1 MKMDEIGRHGSRSYR
16 AGRQARF
23 RDGGG
28 RHNRADVASAPITKS
43 QYPAGMPEA
52 IEVRRATTRDVP
64 AIRALVDQYA
74 GRVLLEKETV
84 TLYED
89 VQEFWVAVDGDQ
101 ILGCGSLHILWQ
113 DLGEIRTVA
122 VDLSQKRRGIGGL
135 IVQHLI
141 QHGREIGIDRIFV
154 LTFETTFFGRHGFR
168 EIEGTPV
175 TPEVYEEMRRSY
187 DRGIAEFLDLEYV
200 KPNTFGNAR
209 MLLDL

>member
-1 MKMDEIGRHGSRSYR
+1 M
-16 AGRQARF
+16 
-23 RDGGG
+23 
-28 RHNRADVASAPITKS
+28 
-43 QYPAGMPEA
+43 
-52 IEVRRATTRDVP
+52 
-64 AIRALVDQYA
+64 
-74 GRVLLEKETV
+74 
-84 TLYED
+84 
-89 VQEFWVAVDGDQ
+89 
-101 ILGCGSLHILWQ
+101 
-113 DLGEIRTVA
+113 A
-122 VDLSQKRRGIGGL
+122 VDLNQKRRGIGGL

-154 LTFETTFFGRHGFR
+154 LTFETTFFERHGFR